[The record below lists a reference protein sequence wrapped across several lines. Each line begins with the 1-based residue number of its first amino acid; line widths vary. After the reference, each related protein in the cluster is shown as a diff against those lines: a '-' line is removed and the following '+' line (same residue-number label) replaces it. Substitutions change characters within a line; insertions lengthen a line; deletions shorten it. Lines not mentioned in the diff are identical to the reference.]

1 MATKAQLLLL
11 ARARKRKAEAEGT
24 ATPMPAGHAD
34 APEAFAAASA
44 DSQKLQGGPGVEPE
58 QNLIDYVLGRFAV
71 TGDVAKQGL
80 HGVATGIENMIAAPG
95 DIADLMGMPEG
106 TPLIGQLPDR
116 EDMRNFSTLGG
127 VLPERED
134 PEGWLEQL
142 TRRIGEEIGASAVP
156 VGGIAAKATQL
167 GTKAVREAGGL
178 TRYLLEPAAVDL
190 PGYLGKEAT
199 MAAAAG
205 TGAGAANIAMGGDR
219 SSVAGQAADFGGALA
234 GATLTSAGGAIGSR
248 LMDLIA
254 AASGNPKFASK
265 VVRQNA
271 ADTIISNSDNL
282 GAQVDP
288 ARPHDPVDTTDLVE
302 QIMRPSM
309 AEDVIPG
316 FRPSTADRAGDSGLA
331 SLENARSKGPN
342 SGRFRARQDDNT
354 RAVDSRL
361 GELAPTEEPGAF
373 STALADQRDAELL
386 AAIQNRTEVESAAER
401 LAAPLRPASTPA
413 ARGNVVRTGLE
424 DARDT
429 ARGAT
434 EDAYA
439 AADIADVQV
448 DPTDLAGTIDSA
460 TANLTE
466 VERGLIPEGVLA
478 RVRALGEPGAPTD
491 TGLLDAKGKPVMG
504 EPEPPGPVQMK
515 EATDLLSE
523 LKRLQRAALAD
534 PRAEKGGRNAARVLG
549 QVIDAVD
556 GFIFRNLDETQ
567 AEALNTARST
577 KFDEAENFTRAG
589 DPVAAALARH
599 EGGQPRMRDER
610 VAGTFVNPQAMDR
623 LFAQADTPQVRTAIK
638 EELLSRGDT
647 TTAEHI
653 DDFIATYGEQLNRF
667 PGLREQLATVAD
679 ARRTQAT
686 VTEAERAT
694 QRRLGTPDGSVPGR
708 GPVADYLRHEPAQA
722 EKAMRNVINAD
733 RPGEA
738 ADELL
743 SFAKD
748 EPRAVQGARR
758 AFWNVME
765 RDNRSKNGAIETPDG
780 VEPWLPKKWRTF
792 LDRPNVRAVMDR
804 LYRGDEEHLRQ
815 IREIAEALR
824 TVNVGNKA
832 GAAIN
837 PSGSAQ
843 QLRNGPITLAEAQAK
858 FIDVNRGR
866 LNPLYA
872 VTYLAGKVANRL
884 VSKAAEKAYQ
894 RLLDEAL
901 LNPEVAAQL
910 LKDNNPANRAA
921 LARSAKGWIGAEAAN
936 LTEMLGSDDEEPD
949 EVIRAATKRDKPKT
963 PSDD

>member
-1 MATKAQLLLL
+1 
-11 ARARKRKAEAEGT
+11 
-24 ATPMPAGHAD
+24 
-34 APEAFAAASA
+34 
-44 DSQKLQGGPGVEPE
+44 
-58 QNLIDYVLGRFAV
+58 
-71 TGDVAKQGL
+71 
-80 HGVATGIENMIAAPG
+80 
-95 DIADLMGMPEG
+95 
-106 TPLIGQLPDR
+106 
-116 EDMRNFSTLGG
+116 
-127 VLPERED
+127 
-134 PEGWLEQL
+134 
-142 TRRIGEEIGASAVP
+142 
-156 VGGIAAKATQL
+156 
-167 GTKAVREAGGL
+167 
-178 TRYLLEPAAVDL
+178 
-190 PGYLGKEAT
+190 
-199 MAAAAG
+199 
-205 TGAGAANIAMGGDR
+205 
-219 SSVAGQAADFGGALA
+219 
-234 GATLTSAGGAIGSR
+234 
-248 LMDLIA
+248 
-254 AASGNPKFASK
+254 
-265 VVRQNA
+265 
-271 ADTIISNSDNL
+271 
-282 GAQVDP
+282 
-288 ARPHDPVDTTDLVE
+288 
-302 QIMRPSM
+302 
-309 AEDVIPG
+309 
-316 FRPSTADRAGDSGLA
+316 
-331 SLENARSKGPN
+331 
-342 SGRFRARQDDNT
+342 
-354 RAVDSRL
+354 
-361 GELAPTEEPGAF
+361 
-373 STALADQRDAELL
+373 
-386 AAIQNRTEVESAAER
+386 
-401 LAAPLRPASTPA
+401 
-413 ARGNVVRTGLE
+413 
-424 DARDT
+424 
-429 ARGAT
+429 
-434 EDAYA
+434 
-439 AADIADVQV
+439 
-448 DPTDLAGTIDSA
+448 
-460 TANLTE
+460 
-466 VERGLIPEGVLA
+466 
-478 RVRALGEPGAPTD
+478 
-491 TGLLDAKGKPVMG
+491 MG

-963 PSDD
+963 PSDDELVSEVMR